1 MRLQG
6 REARNVGKVQI
17 QCDEATRFR
26 LADLMEALIL
36 DAAQVFLRNGLNVMA
51 CIPKELLGPLAEVL
65 IEFEPHEVVFMG
77 ISTYRWRDISA
88 P

>member
-1 MRLQG
+1 MRFRG

-17 QCDEATRFR
+17 QGDEATRFR
-26 LADLMEALIL
+26 LADLMETPIV

-51 CIPKELLGPLAEVL
+51 CIPKELLGSPAEVL
-65 IEFEPHEVVFMG
+65 IEFEPHEAVLMG

>member
-1 MRLQG
+1 MRLRG
-6 REARNVGKVQI
+6 RDAHNVCKVQI
-17 QCDEATRFR
+17 QRDEATRFP
-26 LADLMEALIL
+26 LTDLLEALIV

-51 CIPKELLGPLAEVL
+51 CIPKELLGPPAEIL

>member
-1 MRLQG
+1 MRTQVLLVDG
-6 REARNVGKVQI
+6 LKKLT
-17 QCDEATRFR
+17 DELF
-26 LADLMEALIL
+26 EY
-36 DAAQVFLRNGLNVMA
+36 
-51 CIPKELLGPLAEVL
+51 PKELLGPLAEVL